1 MAQGRCS
8 AVLVVSLLLV
18 SSAAVVHGVDHNV
31 GGTTKWIKPD
41 GSTVPEN
48 FYQKWASEE
57 KFTAGDNL
65 VFVYNPAGH
74 SVLEVSATD
83 YAACSTTTPIK
94 RYATGNDIIS
104 VPAGP
109 SYWICGIPSHCPAGQ
124 KFNITAAAGSSGP
137 SSSVGTGN
145 AVSIL
150 HVVAAL
156 AVALI
161 ASMSM

>member
-1 MAQGRCS
+1 MYYGLA
-8 AVLVVSLLLV
+8 
-18 SSAAVVHGVDHNV
+18 
-31 GGTTKWIKPD
+31 
-41 GSTVPEN
+41 
-48 FYQKWASEE
+48 
-57 KFTAGDNL
+57 

-161 ASMSM
+161 ASMSMWLPDQASWYHRSSFYSTEYIHSFP